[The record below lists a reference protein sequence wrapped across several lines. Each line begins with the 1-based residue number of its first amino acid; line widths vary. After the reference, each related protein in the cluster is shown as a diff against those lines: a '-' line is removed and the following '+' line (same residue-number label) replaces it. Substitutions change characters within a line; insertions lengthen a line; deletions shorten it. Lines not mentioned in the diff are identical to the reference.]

1 MPADEVTAFLATQ
14 ACAAIRIR
22 TASELCGEALSNG
35 DQRQLQTLLLDD
47 PLVHKILASQTA
59 DGWLEQRF
67 HGYDSLES
75 GIRILCE
82 KGLDRHHPGLVKAV
96 EAVCDH
102 DARISADLGSFGSF
116 ADSQRL
122 GGTQLI
128 RAVVLAYAGLTEHS
142 LVQTQIEPALAAFQA
157 AAGYRQ
163 LADFLEDFRNRQ
175 VLKSGCLLPGIYH
188 LRLLA
193 FTHSWRSEENIA
205 MVAGAV
211 QRLVELA
218 PLPPYYLRRNSQWI
232 APASYAT
239 LDYTFYSDMPAEAWA
254 AWFLR
259 MELLARM
266 GILCAVPELQAQA
279 LQLKAM
285 LADNQ
290 GWFSL
295 PLRNPYF
302 QRWGAYTGL
311 ALEADWRKASRRR
324 NDLTFRSRLILHYAG
339 LD

>member
-35 DQRQLQTLLLDD
+35 DQRQLQTVLLDD
-47 PLVHKILASQTA
+47 PLVHKILASQTT
-59 DGWLEQRF
+59 DGWLGQRF

-82 KGLDRHHPGLVKAV
+82 KGLDRHHPGLINALQ
-96 EAVCDH
+96 AICDQG
-102 DARISADLGSFGSF
+102 DRISAEMGSFGSF
-116 ADSQRL
+116 ADSHRL

-142 LVQTQIEPALAAFQA
+142 LVQAQIEPVLAAFQA
-157 AAGYRQ
+157 VLDYQ
-163 LADFLEDFRNRQ
+163 QQADFLENFKNRW

-193 FTHSWRSEENIA
+193 YTHNWRSEENQKL
-205 MVAGAV
+205 VARAI

-218 PLPPYYLRRNSQWI
+218 PLPPYYLRRSSQLI

-239 LDYTFYSDMPAEAWA
+239 LDYTFSNEMSADLWA
-254 AWFLR
+254 DWFLR

-266 GILCAVPELQAQA
+266 GILNAVPELQTQA
-279 LQLKAM
+279 LILKTM

-290 GWFSL
+290 GWF
-295 PLRNPYF
+295 PLALRKSYF
-302 QRWGAYTGL
+302 HLWGAYTGL

-339 LD
+339 LN